1 MAALKVAFLAALA
14 AVVALQNTPSEFVEL
29 DVVAIDREGR
39 VARDLAR
46 EDFEVKDDG
55 RRVTIETFTAV
66 AARGILD
73 EERSIVLLMDDV
85 GVPISGTSPM
95 RQIGRVLL
103 SPMRA
108 VDEVSVVRL
117 SRARDEAYGD
127 LETALHRIDEYHGG
141 MVPYSSLD
149 TPIIML
155 KTVARIAEQLQPI
168 EHRRK
173 AVICLGLPTVC
184 DVGEPASGAT
194 TEFRH
199 AWASAVSAAARANV
213 GVYEVDP
220 TGLTQ
225 ASGPRG
231 IGLVRLT
238 GGDVLQH
245 SNTFGD
251 ASARIWRECSDYY
264 LLGYWGVP
272 ADGGRTRT
280 IDVRTTRR
288 DVDVRARRFR

>member
-1 MAALKVAFLAALA
+1 MAALKVAFLAVVA
-14 AVVALQNTPSEFVEL
+14 AVVALQNTASEFVEL
-29 DVVAIDREGR
+29 DVVAIDHASQ
-39 VARDLAR
+39 VIRDLAR
-46 EDFEVKDDG
+46 QDFEVKDDG
-55 RRVTIETFTAV
+55 RPVVIETFTAV
-66 AARGILD
+66 AARGIVD
-73 EERSIVLLMDDV
+73 EERSVVLLMDDV

-103 SPMRA
+103 SPMHA

-127 LETALHRIDEYHGG
+127 LESALQRIDQYHGG

-149 TPIIML
+149 TPLTML
-155 KTVARIAEQLQPI
+155 KTVARIAEQLEPI

-173 AVICLGLPTVC
+173 AVICLGPPPVC
-184 DVGEPASGAT
+184 NVREPASGAT
-194 TEFRH
+194 TEFRN
-199 AWASAVSAAARANV
+199 AWASAMSAAARANV
-213 GVYEVDP
+213 SVYEVDP

-225 ASGPRG
+225 SSGPRG

-251 ASARIWRECSDYY
+251 ASARIWRESSYYY
-264 LLGYWGVP
+264 LLGYWAVP
-272 ADGGRTRT
+272 TGAGRMRT
-280 IDVRTTRR
+280 IDIRTTRR
-288 DVDVRARRFR
+288 DVEVRARRFR